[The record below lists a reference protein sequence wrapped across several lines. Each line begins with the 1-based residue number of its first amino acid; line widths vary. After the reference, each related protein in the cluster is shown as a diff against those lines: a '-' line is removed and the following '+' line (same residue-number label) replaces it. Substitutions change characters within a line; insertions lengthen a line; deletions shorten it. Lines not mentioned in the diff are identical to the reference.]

1 MARKHVE
8 FVQSQVLPFTQG
20 LYGGAR
26 PDVEMRILSID
37 DEGGDASTMI
47 RWPAGWVRSE
57 PEHLDCDE
65 EFLVLEGS
73 IEINGKLYRKHDYAH
88 LPRGYL
94 RHSQSSKS
102 GAVTISF
109 FSSEPHAIIS
119 DTIGNGFDEKRL
131 VEHIET
137 ITHETMTD
145 VGESFDTPDWDPTG
159 TFHKLLYQDPYSG
172 ERTWMI
178 GMAPHWQTDLCEV
191 HPVVEEEFSILGD
204 LCFPLGNFRDGAY
217 FWRPPGI
224 QHGPFSSWGGSLHL
238 VRCKGGPFATEWV
251 KGDPPNWYPE
261 YNPILPE
268 PYAGHVRSAKNYDR
282 EPNY

>member
-1 MARKHVE
+1 MARPHIE
-8 FVQSQVLPFTQG
+8 FIQSQVLPFTQG

-26 PDVEMRILSID
+26 PEVEMRILSID
-37 DEGGDASTMI
+37 DEAGDASTML
-47 RWPAGWVRSE
+47 RWPTGFTRTE
-57 PEHLDCDE
+57 PEHIDCDE

-73 IEINGKLYRKHDYAH
+73 IEINGHLYRKHDYAH

-94 RHSQSSKS
+94 RTSQSSEK
-102 GAVTISF
+102 GAVTLTF
-109 FSSEPHAIIS
+109 FSAEPHAIAS
-119 DTIGNGFDEKRL
+119 ESPGNGFDPKRL

-137 ITHETMTD
+137 RTYETMTN

-159 TFHKLLYQDPYSG
+159 TFHKLLYLDPYTE
-172 ERTWMI
+172 ERTWII
-178 GMAPHWQTDLCEV
+178 GMAPNWSTNLCEV

-204 LCFPLGNFRDGAY
+204 LCFPVGNFRDGAY

-224 QHGPFSSWGGSLHL
+224 QHGPFASWGGTLHI

-251 KGDPPNWYPE
+251 EGDPPDWYPE
-261 YNPILPE
+261 YNPILPPE
-268 PYAGHVRSAKNYDR
+268 YEAHVKAGVNYNR

>member
-1 MARKHVE
+1 MARDHVE
-8 FVQSQVLPFTQG
+8 FVQSQVLPFSKG

-26 PDVEMRILSID
+26 PELDMRILSID
-37 DEGGDASTMI
+37 NEAGDASTMLK
-47 RWPAGWVRSE
+47 WPAEWSRTE

-73 IEINGKLYRKHDYAH
+73 IEINGNLYRKHDYAH
-88 LPRGYL
+88 LPQGYL
-94 RHSQSSKS
+94 RTSQSSEK
-102 GAVTISF
+102 GAVTLSF
-109 FSSEPHAIIS
+109 FSSEPHSIQS
-119 DTIGNGFDEKRL
+119 DLAGNGFDPKRL

-137 ITHETMTD
+137 ITHEAMTD
-145 VGESFDTPDWDPTG
+145 VGEKFDTPDWDPAG
-159 TFHKLLYQDPYSG
+159 TFHKSLYEDPYTG

-178 GMAPHWQTDLCEV
+178 GMAPHWSTNLCEV

-224 QHGPFSSWGGSLHL
+224 QHGPFASWGGSLHI

-251 KGDPPNWYPE
+251 EGDPPDWYPE
-261 YNPILPE
+261 YNPVLPPQYE
-268 PYAGHVRSAKNYDR
+268 KHVKAGVNYDR